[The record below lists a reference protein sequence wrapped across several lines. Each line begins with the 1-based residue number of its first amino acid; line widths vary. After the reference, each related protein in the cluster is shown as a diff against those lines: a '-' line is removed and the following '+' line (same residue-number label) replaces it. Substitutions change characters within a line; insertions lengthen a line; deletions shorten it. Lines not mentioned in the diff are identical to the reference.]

1 MSKPPVIIDVAAQ
14 IAEVERGLQSRR
26 WVYPKWV
33 ASSRMKA
40 TDADRRL
47 RAMEAVLASL
57 KAHLPKQ
64 EGLPL

>member
-1 MSKPPVIIDVAAQ
+1 MSRPPVVISVTDQ
-14 IAEVERGLQSRR
+14 IAEVERELNYRR

-40 TDADRRL
+40 ADADRRL
-47 RAMEAVLASL
+47 RAMEAVLESL
-57 KAHLPKQ
+57 KAHQPKQ

>member
-1 MSKPPVIIDVAAQ
+1 MSRPPVVISVDDM
-14 IAEVERGLQSRR
+14 IAEVKREISYRQY
-26 WVYPKWV
+26 VYPKWV

-57 KAHLPKQ
+57 QAHKKRD
-64 EGLPL
+64 EELPL